1 MANREAPP
9 MEIKAKHY
17 VVQDC
22 KIGDGTVI
30 RDYVN
35 LFGCKIGRNC
45 KIGAYVEVGRGA
57 VIGDNCKI
65 EAFAFIPSGVTIE
78 DDVFIGPHA
87 CLTNDLHP
95 KAVGDWKITPTLI
108 KKGASI
114 GANATIICGVTVGE
128 GALVGAG
135 AVVTKDVPPRT
146 LVVGCPARIIRKL
159 GAPKSK
165 TPAKK
170 PKKSKK

>member
-1 MANREAPP
+1 VEL
-9 MEIKAKHY
+9 KAKHY
-17 VVQDC
+17 IIDNC
-22 KIGDGTVI
+22 EIGDGTIV

-45 KIGAYVEVGRGA
+45 KIGAYVEIGRDA

-78 DDVFIGPHA
+78 DDVFVGPHA
-87 CLTNDLHP
+87 CFTNDLHP
-95 KAVGDWKITPTLI
+95 SAVGEWEITPTLV

-114 GANATIICGVTVGE
+114 GANATIICGNTIGE

-135 AVVTKDVPPRT
+135 AVVTKDVPAKT
-146 LVVGCPARIIRKL
+146 LVVGCPARIIRTL
-159 GAPKSK
+159 SDVK
-165 TPAKK
+165 TVKRDSNSNKNKK
-170 PKKSKK
+170 K